1 MDGVFFDKDVSI
13 DILNPMKVGVIG
25 YGNQG
30 RAQALNLRDSGV
42 NVVIGLRED
51 SSSIENVIEDGLE
64 WVEISEAVR
73 QSDIISILIPDQ
85 LMSDVYETSISRYL
99 KPGKVLLFSH
109 GYNITYK
116 QITPPHFVD
125 VVMVAPSG
133 PGYAVRREYVKG
145 RGVPTLVAVKQDV
158 TGKAKDIVLAYS
170 KAIGGTR
177 SCCFVS
183 NFKEETETDLFGEQ
197 IVLTGIIPRIINE
210 SFNVLLESGYSPVVS
225 WFVSFYEV
233 KQISDLLSTMS
244 IDEFYK
250 AVSDTAEYGGL
261 SRSNK
266 LISSEFKNEMKV
278 ALESIQSG
286 DFHKE
291 WQEEAE
297 HGYKELNKLREELK
311 ASPINDIT
319 RNMLNLINKNKN
331 DS

>member
-1 MDGVFFDKDVSI
+1 MNGIYFDKDVNI
-13 DILNPMKVGVIG
+13 NILKPMKVGIIG

-30 RAQALNLRDSGV
+30 RAQALNLRDSGISI
-42 NVVIGLRED
+42 VIGLREG
-51 SSSIENVIEDGLE
+51 SPSIKDVTEDGLD

-73 QSDIISILIPDQ
+73 QSDVLSILIPDQ
-85 LMSDVYETSISRYL
+85 LMSDVYDTSISRYL

-116 QITPPHFVD
+116 QIVPPHFVD

-133 PGYAVRREYVKG
+133 PGYAVREEYKKG
-145 RGVPTLVAVKQDV
+145 RGVPTLVAVNQDV

-197 IVLTGIIPRIINE
+197 IVLTGIIPMIINE
-210 SFNVLLESGYSPVVS
+210 SFKVLLEAGYSPVVS

-233 KQISDLLSTMS
+233 KQITDLLSTMS

-261 SRSNK
+261 SRSNR
-266 LISSEFKNEMKV
+266 LISSEFKNEIKI
-278 ALESIQSG
+278 ALDSIQSG
-286 DFHKE
+286 DFHIE
-291 WQEEAE
+291 WQKEAE
-297 HGYKELNKLREELK
+297 QGYKELNKLRGKLK
-311 ASPINDIT
+311 KSPINDIT
-319 RNMLNLINKNKN
+319 RDMLDLLKKNKN
-331 DS
+331 DN